1 MSRKSFPLVVVVV
14 ALAASTPAL
23 TASAAPSDC
32 PAGTE
37 GVPITW
43 DEPGLEWPANVV
55 DAQVEDVGG
64 TDLDVAV
71 VLSDPASRN
80 ADDSNPLADFAAAR
94 PADLPGWAAIPR
106 TGTLSSYGPG
116 YLTAGMNSLAVG
128 DTVSYT
134 VRFTRPVVVP
144 DFTVG
149 GIDHTG
155 LGTVPARDP
164 WHSHQDEVVVT
175 AVRAGTAVAT
185 SGTGTGLG
193 GPYALGVDGTL
204 PPGDPRA
211 TLVRGTAEPVTALR
225 LDLSNGPDDEAAE
238 LADPRA
244 TVLPQP
250 ANSVADAVTVR
261 VAGFTACLGTG
272 AITSS
277 VYADADRDGVRD
289 PGEAGVAGAA
299 LELRDPQGSVLA
311 TTTADASGGY
321 AFDRLPPMAWTVRLV
336 SATPPATYTGPT
348 SRTVA
353 LTPGEQATAAGDFAF
368 QPPAPQPAATT
379 TTAPP
384 TTTAPTTTPPT
395 TAPPTTTAGPISS
408 SPTTTA
414 PTAPTTT
421 APAAGPIT
429 ARPAPPSAQAQALAS
444 TGADVRALAPLGALL
459 VALGGLAV
467 GASRRRARRAP
478 GRAPVRPART
488 APGGLAVSATRRRT
502 R

>member
-1 MSRKSFPLVVVVV
+1 MRHWRSALSRKSFPLVVVVV

-37 GVPITW
+37 GVPVTW

-149 GIDHTG
+149 GIDYVG
-155 LGTVPARDP
+155 LGTVPAQDP

-193 GPYALGVDGTL
+193 GPYALGVDGAL
-204 PPGDPRA
+204 PPGDPGA

-238 LADPRA
+238 LADPRV

-250 ANSVADAVTVR
+250 ADSVADAMTVR

-321 AFDRLPPMAWTVRLV
+321 AFDRLPPMTWTVRLV

-348 SRTVA
+348 SRAVA
-353 LTPGEQATAAGDFAF
+353 LAPGEQATAAGDFAF

-384 TTTAPTTTPPT
+384 TT
-395 TAPPTTTAGPISS
+395 APPTTTAGPIGT
-408 SPTTTA
+408 SPTT
-414 PTAPTTT
+414 TAPTTT
-421 APAAGPIT
+421 APAAGPVTTGPIT
-429 ARPAPPSAQAQALAS
+429 AGPAPAQAWALAS

-467 GASRRRARRAP
+467 SASRRR
-478 GRAPVRPART
+478 VR
-488 APGGLAVSATRRRT
+488 
-502 R
+502 